1 MVNSLNKL
9 FYMEEIDELKIKI
22 TKLKYQKKILLL
34 YVVISI
40 IIMIYNN
47 F

>member
-1 MVNSLNKL
+1 LVNSLNKL